1 MRGGTDAIEGFDQWE
16 QISSSKPGAIG
27 LSGLFLWPEVANM
40 MSAETHKST
49 VEKPPSYTYIAKLK
63 RCSGLLSWAQKGFL
77 AILDQ
82 ALFSGANFLVNILL
96 ARWLMLEEYGAFSV
110 ALSIYYLLLNFHTAV
125 LTEPMMV
132 FGAGKYREQFRKYL
146 GMVLLGHWGL
156 SAFLSFG
163 LGMVG
168 FVSLYKGWINLFQA
182 LIGLSIAFPF
192 FALQWISRRSAYV
205 IFRPLQATVSS
216 GVYSITVIIF
226 LWILFQAKK
235 LSVLTSILALGV
247 SGLLSSLLILHLIKP
262 HWKWWNYQG
271 NPAPDIVVNDHWIYG
286 RWAIGT
292 VFLMWFPGN
301 IAYIL
306 LPAWWGLEA
315 SAAVRALMNLVLPIQ
330 HAIAALGAL
339 ALPVLSSSF
348 YNKKSRF
355 INLLKRFL
363 ATFVLS
369 SSLYG
374 VFLILLKKYI
384 TFFLYGNKYLFA
396 EWLIIML
403 AVQTITVAVT
413 TVTGS
418 ALRSM
423 GRTDLVFK
431 SYVFTTLVTLT
442 IGVLLVRNFGISGA
456 VTSMVF
462 SSLTTAITTILFLYK
477 VLQKNLHEGGE

>member
-1 MRGGTDAIEGFDQWE
+1 VI
-16 QISSSKPGAIG
+16 
-27 LSGLFLWPEVANM
+27 
-40 MSAETHKST
+40 
-49 VEKPPSYTYIAKLK
+49 
-63 RCSGLLSWAQKGFL
+63 
-77 AILDQ
+77 
-82 ALFSGANFLVNILL
+82 
-96 ARWLMLEEYGAFSV
+96 
-110 ALSIYYLLLNFHTAV
+110 
-125 LTEPMMV
+125 TEPMMV
-132 FGAGKYREQFRKYL
+132 FGAGKYREQFRKYF
-146 GMVLLGHWGL
+146 GMVLWGHWGL

-163 LGMVG
+163 LGIVG
-168 FVSLYKGWINLFQA
+168 FVSLHKGWINLFQA

-192 FALQWISRRSAYV
+192 LTFQWISRRSAYV
-205 IFRPLQATVSS
+205 IFRPWQASVNSS
-216 GVYSITVIIF
+216 IYCMTIIIF
-226 LWILFQAKK
+226 LWILFQAGK
-235 LSVLTSILALGV
+235 LSVLTSILTMGV

-271 NPAPDIVVNDHWIYG
+271 NPTPNIVVNDHWRYG
-286 RWAIGT
+286 RWAVGT

-301 IAYIL
+301 IAYTL
-306 LPAWWGLEA
+306 LPTWWGLEA

-330 HAIAALGAL
+330 HAIAALGTL

-431 SYVFTTLVTLT
+431 SYVFTTLTALT
-442 IGVLLVRNFGISGA
+442 IGVLLVWNFGISGA
-456 VTSMVF
+456 VTSMML
-462 SSLTTAITTILFLYK
+462 SSLTTAITTSFFLYK
-477 VLQKNLHEGGE
+477 VLQKKLHEGGE